1 MNTVYESLAALG
13 QAMAHPT
20 RLRILDALARQEACV
35 CHLTALL
42 DQRQAH
48 VSQHLRVLKDAGL
61 VSDRRDGQMVYYRLA
76 DGRTAAT
83 LSLLKDLSRS
93 LDPALAYPEPPA
105 APLPGCP
112 CPNCAAAA
120 VTTTTDAPHGTS
132 CC

>member
-1 MNTVYESLAALG
+1 MDTAFDTLANLG

-42 DQRQAH
+42 GQRQAH

-61 VSDRRDGQMVYYRLA
+61 ASDRREGQMVYYSLA
-76 DGRTAAT
+76 DGRTAAII
-83 LSLLKDLSRS
+83 SLLKDLTRTVDHS
-93 LDPALAYPEPPA
+93 LTFPELPTTPLA
-105 APLPGCP
+105 GCT
-112 CPNCAAAA
+112 CPRCAAARD
-120 VTTTTDAPHGTS
+120 TDGPA

>member
-1 MNTVYESLAALG
+1 MHMDSPYEMVAGLA

-20 RLRILDALARQEACV
+20 RLHILDALSRQEACV

-61 VSDRRDGQMVYYRLA
+61 VNDRRDGQMVYYSLA
-76 DGRTAAT
+76 DGRTAAIV
-83 LSLLKDLSRS
+83 SLLKDLARG
-93 LDPALAYPEPPA
+93 LDPALTYPEPLAGPVA
-105 APLPGCP
+105 GCP
-112 CPNCAAAA
+112 CPRCAASASPA
-120 VTTTTDAPHGTS
+120 NGQTRP